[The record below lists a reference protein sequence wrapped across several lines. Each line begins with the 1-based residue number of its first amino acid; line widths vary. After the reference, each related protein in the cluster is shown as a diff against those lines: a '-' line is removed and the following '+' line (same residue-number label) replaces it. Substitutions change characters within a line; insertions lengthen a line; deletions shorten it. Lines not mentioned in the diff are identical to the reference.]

1 MSIKEIIKRDLS
13 KVRYSTDLKSLISA
27 ILFNHS
33 FKRILFYRLS
43 KQKSILRP
51 LYSILNRY
59 YQNKQLVY
67 ISKTAE
73 IGEGFCIGHCFSII
87 LSKCKIGRDVT
98 VMQQVTIGSSRGGR
112 REGYPTIGNRVF
124 VAAGA
129 KIIGNITIGDDC
141 VIGANAVVTKDI
153 PAGSIVGGVP
163 AKIIGNNGKEQVG
176 LWCSDIKYMTEYNK
190 KKKEKQC

>member
-13 KVRYSTDLKSLISA
+13 KVRYNTDLKSLISA
-27 ILFNHS
+27 LLFNKS

-87 LSKCKIGRDVT
+87 RSKCKIGRDVT
-98 VMQQVTIGSSRGGR
+98 VMQQVTIGSSRGEKR
-112 REGYPTIGNRVF
+112 R
-124 VAAGA
+124 
-129 KIIGNITIGDDC
+129 
-141 VIGANAVVTKDI
+141 I
-153 PAGSIVGGVP
+153 PNYWQQSIR
-163 AKIIGNNGKEQVG
+163 
-176 LWCSDIKYMTEYNK
+176 CSR
-190 KKKEKQC
+190 C